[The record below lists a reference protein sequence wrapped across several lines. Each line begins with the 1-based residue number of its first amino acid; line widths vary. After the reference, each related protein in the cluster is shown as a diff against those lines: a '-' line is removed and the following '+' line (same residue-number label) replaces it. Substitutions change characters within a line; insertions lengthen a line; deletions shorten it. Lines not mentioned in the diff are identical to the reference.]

1 MVSSVTLN
9 SFIIVGNVTF
19 KLVSVRIPTK
29 EIKAA
34 DKTAKIFFVLFF
46 IISSFINNQTKRV
59 ETNRVSTLSLI
70 GKANYIKTH
79 TIKYAE

>member
-1 MVSSVTLN
+1 MLHFFSLYLPPRKLIV
-9 SFIIVGNVTF
+9 II
-19 KLVSVRIPTK
+19 KY
-29 EIKAA
+29 
-34 DKTAKIFFVLFF
+34 DHF

-70 GKANYIKTH
+70 GKTNYIKTH